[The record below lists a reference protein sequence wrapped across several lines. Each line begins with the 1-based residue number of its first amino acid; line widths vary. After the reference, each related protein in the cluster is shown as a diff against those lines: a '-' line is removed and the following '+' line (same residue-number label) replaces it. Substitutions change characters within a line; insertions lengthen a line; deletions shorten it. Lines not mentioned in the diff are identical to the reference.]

1 VHLLLLCG
9 VPVNIGT
16 TSNTSEIQKVKY
28 LQGKQATPMEAF
40 LGSLNSKNTKST
52 YKRGIELF
60 ATFYGKTI
68 DEILAERKD
77 DLTQRTN
84 EDLIS
89 AKQRADRYEKLLEEF
104 WVWLKKNGYD
114 NVNTRYSFCKGL
126 RQLFRYYN
134 MSLTLRNGSPINQVT
149 PKINDFHLEPVHV
162 KKMFHVAKD
171 LRSKLLVSIGNDL
184 GWRISDVLSI
194 KRSELPDLDQEP
206 PIEWMRITEKEQQ
219 VSKTCLSKTTVTL
232 LKEYLF
238 TFPEGHNP
246 YVFFNNGST
255 IDDATVNSRLK
266 DLAQEAGIKL
276 GNLSLSWHCFR
287 KMFISSAKNLSIDP
301 DIIRLMVGKSVDKA
315 MFPYLTGIDVK
326 TAFTKLQAVTGLTIF
341 NDTEEDITK
350 TLKEEM
356 QKLDAIR
363 KQIEL
368 ENANYKFRVDSL
380 QKDIV
385 QQQKQ
390 ILEQNEKLTQAELK
404 SQENFQRLEDE
415 INALK
420 TGIVLAVGQR
430 DTYEKMV
437 RTMEQ
442 ENIDEMIDQGILTE
456 GDEIMGRIIKRS
468 NKKP

>member
-1 VHLLLLCG
+1 
-9 VPVNIGT
+9 
-16 TSNTSEIQKVKY
+16 
-28 LQGKQATPMEAF
+28 
-40 LGSLNSKNTKST
+40 
-52 YKRGIELF
+52 
-60 ATFYGKTI
+60 
-68 DEILAERKD
+68 
-77 DLTQRTN
+77 
-84 EDLIS
+84 
-89 AKQRADRYEKLLEEF
+89 
-104 WVWLKKNGYD
+104 
-114 NVNTRYSFCKGL
+114 
-126 RQLFRYYN
+126 
-134 MSLTLRNGSPINQVT
+134 
-149 PKINDFHLEPVHV
+149 
-162 KKMFHVAKD
+162 
-171 LRSKLLVSIGNDL
+171 
-184 GWRISDVLSI
+184 
-194 KRSELPDLDQEP
+194 
-206 PIEWMRITEKEQQ
+206 MRITEKEQQ